1 MNTVSDASV
10 KNSLDAIFQPKSIA
24 VVGASRREEAVGYA
38 VFKNILMGGFQ
49 GIVYPVNPK
58 AESILGVRC
67 YPSVLEIPNEVEL
80 AILIVPAQAAVQT
93 FRECIEKGVKGA
105 VVISAG
111 FKEIGAEGALLE
123 KEIACLSLEKGIP
136 LVGPNCLGV
145 INTDAAV
152 AMNASFARCSMP
164 KAGNIAFISQ
174 SGALCTA
181 VLDYAKGVNIGFSKF
196 ISMGNKANVTELEFL
211 EYLGRDEQTDVI
223 LMYLEDLS
231 HPRELIEICRKISGD
246 AGQHKR
252 AAIQPPKVKQSRA
265 VGAGHPKPVLA
276 IKSGRTLQGA
286 KAASSHT
293 GSLAGSDEVYT
304 AIFAQAGILRVD
316 SVDELFDYAKAFS
329 GCRLPS
335 GNRMAIVTNA
345 GGPGIMATDACVRY
359 GLEMASL
366 SDKTRAELKKY
377 LPPTASTMN
386 PVDVIGDAQHERYE
400 AALKAV
406 LKDKQVD
413 GLIVILTPQAMTDIE
428 EIAEVIGKI
437 VSKSKKPVLACF
449 MGIVDVSKGVAILE
463 KWKVPHYRFPES
475 AARALAGMARY
486 AAWISR
492 PRTECKQFAV
502 DQEKAQSVFQK
513 AELEKRKVLTDF
525 ETMGLLAAYGFPA
538 LAMELCKTPEQA
550 AAAAE
555 RIGYPVALKINS
567 PDILHKIDVGGV
579 RLNLDSSKEVF
590 KQAGDLLARIGKKMP
605 QAKILGVTVQKM
617 SSKGREVI
625 LGIKRDPQ
633 FGPILMFGLG
643 GTYVEVMKDVTFRL
657 APIRQ
662 LGAYNMIHSIKGYKI
677 LEGVRGEKPADL
689 GKLEECLERL
699 SQLAMECPEIEELDI
714 NPFLVYEKG
723 RGGVV
728 LDARI
733 LLRNAG

>member
-1 MNTVSDASV
+1 MSTVSDTV
-10 KNSLDAIFQPKSIA
+10 VRNSLDAIFRPKSVA
-24 VVGASRREEAVGYA
+24 VIGASRREEAVGYA

-67 YPSVLEIPNEVEL
+67 YPSILEIPNEVEL

-93 FRECIEKGVKGA
+93 FRECMEKGVKGA

-123 KEIACLSLEKGIP
+123 KEIARLSLEKGIP

-152 AMNASFARCSMP
+152 AMNASFARSMP

-196 ISMGNKANVTELEFL
+196 ISMGNKANVTELELL
-211 EYLGRDEQTDVI
+211 EYLGQDAQTDVI

-231 HPRELIEICRKISGD
+231 HPRELIEVCRKISGD
-246 AGQHKR
+246 KEH
-252 AAIQPPKVKQSRA
+252 S
-265 VGAGHPKPVLA
+265 KPILA
-276 IKSGRTLQGA
+276 IKSGRTVQGA

-437 VSKSKKPVLACF
+437 VLKSKKPVLACF

-502 DQEKAQSVFQK
+502 DQEKAHSVFQK
-513 AELEKRKVLTDF
+513 AGREKRKVLTDF

-555 RIGYPVALKINS
+555 RIGYPVVLKINS

-579 RLNLDSSKEVF
+579 QLNLDSSKEVF

-662 LGAYNMIHSIKGYKI
+662 LGAYNMIHSIRGYKI
-677 LEGVRGEKPADL
+677 LEGVRGEKSADL